1 MPFNI
6 GPGELLL
13 ILAIALLVI
22 GPGRL
27 PDVGAALGKSLREF
41 RKASTEMQ
49 DAVTSATAVA
59 KPAPVATN
67 PSIATPAP
75 PSAQPSPAAMAAAA
89 PAPVAPAD
97 APVAAAAPAVA
108 PTDAP
113 PPTDRSPL
121 TADVA
126 STGTTVTSGSPEA
139 DAESTPGA

>member
-49 DAVTSATAVA
+49 EAVTSATAQ
-59 KPAPVATN
+59 P
-67 PSIATPAP
+67 TPATT
-75 PSAQPSPAAMAAAA
+75 S
-89 PAPVAPAD
+89 
-97 APVAAAAPAVA
+97 
-108 PTDAP
+108 AP
-113 PPTDRSPL
+113 PQPPRQRSHL
-121 TADVA
+121 
-126 STGTTVTSGSPEA
+126 
-139 DAESTPGA
+139 